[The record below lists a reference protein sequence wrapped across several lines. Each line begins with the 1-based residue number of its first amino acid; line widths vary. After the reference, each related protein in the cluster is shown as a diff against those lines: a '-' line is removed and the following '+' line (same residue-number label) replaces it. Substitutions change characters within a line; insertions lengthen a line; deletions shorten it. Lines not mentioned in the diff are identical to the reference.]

1 MQQSRHGK
9 KSIERQ
15 AVGTDGLALP
25 GQAWRCRAKR
35 HGQAFVCR
43 GRAANLFPW
52 WLMCRHGQAFVCRGR
67 AVNAAPGVICL
78 KNLANA
84 TPFSNAF
91 VTGSRPISGK
101 NSLMLSAASRICN
114 TPWSSHDRESAPS
127 RPGRRTQSQA
137 IGHSRGGVSTKILAL
152 CDALGNLLKFAL
164 MPGQRHDSKGVE
176 EMIRNQK
183 FGALLADKAFD
194 VQWLIERL
202 QAQGVPIVISQ
213 RPDRC
218 QLQGGDLSG
227 FGCDSI
233 SVILNRP

>member
-1 MQQSRHGK
+1 
-9 KSIERQ
+9 
-15 AVGTDGLALP
+15 
-25 GQAWRCRAKR
+25 
-35 HGQAFVCR
+35 
-43 GRAANLFPW
+43 
-52 WLMCRHGQAFVCRGR
+52 
-67 AVNAAPGVICL
+67 
-78 KNLANA
+78 
-84 TPFSNAF
+84 
-91 VTGSRPISGK
+91 
-101 NSLMLSAASRICN
+101 
-114 TPWSSHDRESAPS
+114 
-127 RPGRRTQSQA
+127 
-137 IGHSRGGVSTKILAL
+137 VSTKILAL